1 MADLATEM
9 TDDQWRAWTCEHKAC
24 YEVRPLMH
32 KRGDQLVQVGFEFE
46 IAVRL
51 LEKDEGGPREQATRE
66 VLGNLAYLTKRVFP
80 VEGDIARFELA
91 PFQPVAQ
98 LRKETGFQPEVRRVV
113 QIYHKRDY
121 LQSVADGDRQRLN
134 PLERQLQE
142 LGVKAGSW

>member
-1 MADLATEM
+1 MADIATGM
-9 TDDQWRAWTCEHKAC
+9 TDDDWRAWTQEHKAC

-32 KRGDQLVQVGFEFE
+32 KQGDQLVQVGFEFE
-46 IAVRL
+46 IAVCL
-51 LEKDEGGPREQATRE
+51 PEKDQSGPREQTTWD

-113 QIYHKRDY
+113 QVYHKRKY
-121 LQSVADGDRQRLN
+121 FQTVAEADRQRLN
-134 PLERQLQE
+134 PLEGQLQD